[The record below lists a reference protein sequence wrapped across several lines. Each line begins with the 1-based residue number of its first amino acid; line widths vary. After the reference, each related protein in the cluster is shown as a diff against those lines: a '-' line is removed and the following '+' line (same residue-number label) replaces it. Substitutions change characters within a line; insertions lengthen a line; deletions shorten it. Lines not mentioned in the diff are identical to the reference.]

1 MKKILKLAIIIFIII
16 FSFIFSSFNLYVFAD
31 DIENDE
37 VIDVNSEITSIK
49 KDVLKE
55 PQINARAFV
64 VIDRNSN
71 MVLYGKNENQK
82 RKMASTTKI
91 MTATIIIENYNLKDI
106 VTISKKAAGTGGS
119 RLGLKSGDKI
129 SVLDLL
135 YGLLLCSGND
145 AAVALSEYAA
155 KDIPHF
161 CELMNKKANEL
172 GLKST
177 HFESPHGLDSDGHFT
192 TAYELATLTNYA
204 LKNKTFKNIVG
215 TKNYTININGY
226 PKNLNNTNE
235 LLGVLDGVYGVKT
248 GFTNG
253 ANRCLVTA
261 CKRNNMDIIC
271 VVLGC
276 DTKKFRTTDSIKL
289 INFVNSNFEIT
300 NLQNI
305 IDKDFEKWEKE
316 NKDKILINKSSSKT
330 LNLNYEHLSCSS
342 IPIKRDL
349 INSIKVNIDHKNYFE
364 APLSKNTN
372 IGTIEVFIGNKL
384 YKKLNIYNENFIYK
398 KTFLEY
404 FKLLIKNFNNLS
416 FI

>member
-1 MKKILKLAIIIFIII
+1 
-16 FSFIFSSFNLYVFAD
+16 
-31 DIENDE
+31 
-37 VIDVNSEITSIK
+37 
-49 KDVLKE
+49 
-55 PQINARAFV
+55 
-64 VIDRNSN
+64 
-71 MVLYGKNENQK
+71 
-82 RKMASTTKI
+82 
-91 MTATIIIENYNLKDI
+91 
-106 VTISKKAAGTGGS
+106 
-119 RLGLKSGDKI
+119 
-129 SVLDLL
+129 
-135 YGLLLCSGND
+135 
-145 AAVALSEYAA
+145 
-155 KDIPHF
+155 
-161 CELMNKKANEL
+161 MNKKANEL

-349 INSIKVNIDHKNYFE
+349 INSIKVNIDYKNYFE